1 MKIEPLAIPE
11 VKVIT
16 PARHQDGRGFLS
28 EIWQQ
33 NAWVDAGILSDFVQD
48 NHSFSVEKGIVRGLH
63 FQTPP
68 MAQAK
73 LVLVITGAIFD
84 VAVDLRKNAT
94 TFGQHVTAILS
105 AQNGQQILIP
115 KGFAHGFCTLEPN
128 THVIYK
134 LSAPYAPDHDKG
146 LLWSDPAL
154 GIDWPVDPSQAE
166 VSAKDQ
172 VQPLLAEL
180 PNYFAG

>member
-1 MKIEPLAIPE
+1 MQIEPLAIPE

-16 PARHQDGRGFLS
+16 PARHRDARGFLS
-28 EIWQQ
+28 EVWRQD
-33 NAWVDAGILSDFVQD
+33 ALVDAGVTSAFVQD
-48 NHSFSVEKGIVRGLH
+48 NHSFSTEKDIVRGLH

-68 MAQAK
+68 MAQIK
-73 LVLVITGAIFD
+73 LVFVVTGAIYD
-84 VAVDLRKNAT
+84 VAVDLRKNAA
-94 TFGQHVTAILS
+94 TFGQHVAATLT
-105 AQNGQQILIP
+105 AQNGRQILIP

-128 THVIYK
+128 THVMYK
-134 LSAPYAPDHDKG
+134 LSAPYAPDSDKG

-154 GIDWPVDPSQAE
+154 GIDWPVDPHKAK

-180 PNYFAG
+180 PNYFED

>member
-11 VKVIT
+11 VKMIT
-16 PARHQDGRGFLS
+16 PTRHQDARGFLS

-33 NAWVDAGILSDFVQD
+33 GAWVDAGVISDFVQD
-48 NHSFSVEKGIVRGLH
+48 NHSFSMEKGIVRGLH

-68 MAQAK
+68 MAQTK

-84 VAVDLRKNAT
+84 VAVDLRKNAA
-94 TFGQHVTAILS
+94 TFGQHVTVTLS

-134 LSAPYAPDHDKG
+134 LSVPYAPDHDKG

-154 GIDWPVDPSQAE
+154 GIDWPVDPNEAK

-180 PNYFAG
+180 PNYFVD